1 MANNNLKTALRL
13 MEQYG
18 IQNIQVIQGTNPKQ
32 CIGIMYNGQRIS
44 TSAWVGHDFEAF
56 FSEVK
61 TGSCS
66 VESVAKQKVSEAWG
80 FTEEA
85 RQAHRDEQERTYADN
100 INHLIQLKG
109 RKISDVFNDYMHYQE
124 MNNLLEYKQW
134 IETVKAWYTEP
145 ETDFNGN
152 IISQVS
158 IEKGLAR
165 AKEFVLNALK
175 NKDLYIINGYVYSNY
190 GLTQLVKNWYGEND
204 IKTTNENNQKI
215 VNKFIELVS

>member
-1 MANNNLKTALRL
+1 

-18 IQNIQVIQGTNPKQ
+18 IQNIQVIPGTNPKQ

-56 FSEVK
+56 FNEVK

-165 AKEFVLNALK
+165 AKEFVLKTGCDSLAVAIGTSHGAYK
-175 NKDLYIINGYVYSNY
+175 FKGKQ
-190 GLTQLVKNWYGEND
+190 QLRFD
-204 IKTTNENNQKI
+204 ISCPLLHI
-215 VNKFIELVS
+215 YCGFHHRDCDYCY